1 VAKRQLLTPRWI
13 DSVQAGQ
20 LKTNQPLDRAGRE
33 IIVLELYRRGSISSG
48 RAAELLGMQRMD
60 FTHYASRLGIPDID
74 MTKDQ
79 WEAEKAVLEA
89 WPRS

>member
-1 VAKRQLLTPRWI
+1 MRHFGDRGF
-13 DSVQAGQ
+13 AGG
-20 LKTNQPLDRAGRE
+20 TA
-33 IIVLELYRRGSISSG
+33 ISSG

-60 FTHYASRLGIPDID
+60 FTHYASRLGISDTD
-74 MTKDQ
+74 MTKDE